1 MTHDVYTH
9 KLTHRKMKLTVRI
22 DVTKIEKE
30 WLYKGAKGTYLDV
43 TVHLKDAPDQYGND
57 GFAVQQAPKAEYD
70 AGKRGLILGNVRKLG
85 QAPAAAPSAASQPS
99 DWNKSQTAPD
109 EDLPF

>member
-1 MTHDVYTH
+1 
-9 KLTHRKMKLTVRI
+9 MKLTVRI
-22 DVTKIEKE
+22 DVNKIEKA
-30 WLYKGAKGTYLDV
+30 WLYRGAKGTYLDV

-85 QAPAAAPSAASQPS
+85 QAPASAPAAAPQASE
-99 DWNKSQTAPD
+99 WNKAQTAPD
-109 EDLPF
+109 DDLPF

>member
-1 MTHDVYTH
+1 
-9 KLTHRKMKLTVRI
+9 MKLTVRI

-30 WLYKGAKGTYLDV
+30 WLYRGAKGTYLDV

-85 QAPAAAPSAASQPS
+85 QAPAGASAAASQAS
-99 DWNKSQTAPD
+99 EWNKAQTVPD
-109 EDLPF
+109 DDLPF